1 MEIYESYL
9 EEAISEECMQSALDF
24 LYLIPEKMKD
34 DFSKFGFPQNEKQEY
49 MWEYVESAK
58 SNGEYQYFWKP
69 DSYCRVLLACQEGK
83 TMKEIKLDLD
93 SAFLHDIQLIDT

>member
-69 DSYCRVLLACQEGK
+69 DSYCRVLLAC
-83 TMKEIKLDLD
+83 
-93 SAFLHDIQLIDT
+93 